1 MAFLV
6 FLYWITL
13 IASLISIVC
22 PSQTFKQSDI
32 SSSKLADHD
41 NLNSITIDNELKG
54 SEFTIHYVSWL
65 FHPNQPYSIPTTSP
79 SQSSIPLNIISHVDD
94 DPYQIVWKDIMR
106 VQPAVFAGFNPQ
118 LVILCLKE
126 ALSCFGYDGRRNAFA
141 PNRVVTFEF

>member
-94 DPYQIVWKDIMR
+94 DPYQIV
-106 VQPAVFAGFNPQ
+106 QLPFSFNF
-118 LVILCLKE
+118 LGINHDYVYVGANGVL
-126 ALSCFGYDGRRNAFA
+126 AFDT
-141 PNRVVTFEF
+141 VS